1 LYAEFH
7 CIINVPF
14 SCLNRDRHGNPKHTE
29 FGGVKRSRVSSQC
42 FNHALR
48 KSLMDEFSAHFG
60 VQTAYLGKLVAE
72 ACGKVPELADKSSAI
87 GQRFSAMFAIK
98 DDGKTQVLRDDASH
112 PAKWAETLLKYKTDH
127 PNQFD
132 LWMDKA
138 AIVKVMVKDTII
150 RFDNLLDDSSDIVK
164 KWDNFTKKKCV
175 KQITKA
181 PNNTQDGVVE
191 ILSALNDKWNSEL
204 STHLGLTKQDDDKKS
219 GNSND
224 HFLAY
229 AKKECPDLFT
239 DTSLDTALMGRFI
252 AQPDFKDVEGAWT
265 QGHWIGLTEMMPVR
279 DFFTTW
285 DDYTKRSEHM
295 LEDKLVRDFVSTA
308 YYSYSVLDITKL
320 VANSPALLDNNR
332 ALLCKFLGVL
342 YRKMYGLM
350 PGAMSRKTATN
361 VPPVGILVQVIRDA
375 QPFNLC
381 SAYDEVLVSQGRGLN
396 RQAVQ
401 KLNQQVAA
409 YSTEY
414 EPGQVKRIWLSHE
427 FSHDFTVPDTDLVGN
442 SRDGAVRFVEAV
454 KEMLA

>member
-1 LYAEFH
+1 
-7 CIINVPF
+7 
-14 SCLNRDRHGNPKHTE
+14 
-29 FGGVKRSRVSSQC
+29 
-42 FNHALR
+42 
-48 KSLMDEFSAHFG
+48 
-60 VQTAYLGKLVAE
+60 
-72 ACGKVPELADKSSAI
+72 
-87 GQRFSAMFAIK
+87 
-98 DDGKTQVLRDDASH
+98 
-112 PAKWAETLLKYKTDH
+112 
-127 PNQFD
+127 
-132 LWMDKA
+132 
-138 AIVKVMVKDTII
+138 
-150 RFDNLLDDSSDIVK
+150 
-164 KWDNFTKKKCV
+164 
-175 KQITKA
+175 
-181 PNNTQDGVVE
+181 
-191 ILSALNDKWNSEL
+191 
-204 STHLGLTKQDDDKKS
+204 
-219 GNSND
+219 
-224 HFLAY
+224 
-229 AKKECPDLFT
+229 
-239 DTSLDTALMGRFI
+239 
-252 AQPDFKDVEGAWT
+252 
-265 QGHWIGLTEMMPVR
+265 MMPVR